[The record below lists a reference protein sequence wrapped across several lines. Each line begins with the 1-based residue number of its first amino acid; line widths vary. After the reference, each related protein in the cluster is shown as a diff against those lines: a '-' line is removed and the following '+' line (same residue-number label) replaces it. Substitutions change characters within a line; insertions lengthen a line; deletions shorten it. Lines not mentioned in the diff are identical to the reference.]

1 MSLPAP
7 LSSPNL
13 FIGLV
18 IFVVASI
25 LLYTNKIPLSVWT
38 TIIGVLLGYYFGYQ
52 HGVYVQK
59 SGRNG

>member
-7 LSSPNL
+7 LNSPNL

-25 LLYTNKIPLSVWT
+25 LLYLGKIPLSAWT
-38 TIIGVLLGYYFGYQ
+38 TIVGVLLGYYFGYQ
-52 HGVYVQK
+52 HGVSVSK
-59 SGRNG
+59 GG

>member
-7 LSSPNL
+7 LSNPNL

-25 LLYTNKIPLSVWT
+25 LLYTGKIPLSAWT
-38 TIIGVLLGYYFGYQ
+38 TIVGVLLGYYFGYQ
-52 HGVYVQK
+52 YALMEVRRTG
-59 SGRNG
+59 G

>member
-25 LLYTNKIPLSVWT
+25 LLYLGRIPLSAWT
-38 TIIGVLLGYYFGYQ
+38 TIVGVLLGYYFGYQ
-52 HGVYVQK
+52 HGQYVLRR
-59 SGRNG
+59 GVR

>member
-7 LSSPNL
+7 LSNPNL

-25 LLYTNKIPLSVWT
+25 LLYTGKIPLSAWT
-38 TIIGVLLGYYFGYQ
+38 TIVGVLLGYYFGYQ
-52 HGVYVQK
+52 YGQHVLRSRG
-59 SGRNG
+59 G

>member
-7 LSSPNL
+7 LSNPNL

-25 LLYTNKIPLSVWT
+25 LLYTGKIPLSAWT
-38 TIIGVLLGYYFGYQ
+38 TIVGVLLGYYFGYQ
-52 HGVYVQK
+52 YALMEVRRRG
-59 SGRNG
+59 G

>member
-7 LSSPNL
+7 LSNPNL

-25 LLYTNKIPLSVWT
+25 LLYTGKIPLSAWT
-38 TIIGVLLGYYFGYQ
+38 TIVGVLLGYYFGYQ
-52 HGVYVQK
+52 YALLKERRTG
-59 SGRNG
+59 G

>member
-7 LSSPNL
+7 LSNPNL

-25 LLYTNKIPLSVWT
+25 LLYTGKIPLSAWT
-38 TIIGVLLGYYFGYQ
+38 TIVGVLLGYYFGYQ
-52 HGVYVQK
+52 HALMEVRRRG
-59 SGRNG
+59 G

>member
-7 LSSPNL
+7 LSNPNL

-25 LLYTNKIPLSVWT
+25 LLYTGKIPLSAWT
-38 TIIGVLLGYYFGYQ
+38 TIVGVLLGYYFGYQ
-52 HGVYVQK
+52 YALMEAKRRG
-59 SGRNG
+59 G